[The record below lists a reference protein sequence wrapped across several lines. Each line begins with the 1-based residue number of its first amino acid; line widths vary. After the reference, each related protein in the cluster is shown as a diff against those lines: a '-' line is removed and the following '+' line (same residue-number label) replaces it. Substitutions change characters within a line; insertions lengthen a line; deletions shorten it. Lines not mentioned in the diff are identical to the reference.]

1 MTGRSHVNR
10 RTLTREVLTLP
21 NVITISRLAAVAAMV
36 AAAVAGQRSLVLV
49 LLAYALLT
57 DMIDGRLARAR
68 RQATVLGAQLD
79 SVADCALYLT
89 IPLIALG
96 LFPVVRTRIRV
107 PVLVVSAAYLIPI
120 VFGALKYRRLTSY
133 HTFAA
138 RLAAVLL
145 SVTFFIVLA
154 TGTSWPFVVA
164 TCVLVLSAV
173 EEMLITWMLP
183 AWKANV
189 ASAWRAAQMAAA
201 DRRRSSPDTLQLKRP

>member
-1 MTGRSHVNR
+1 MTGGSHAEHR
-10 RTLTREVLTLP
+10 LLMRDALTPP
-21 NVITISRLAAVAAMV
+21 NIITMSRLAAVAAMV
-36 AAAVAGQRSLVLV
+36 AAAVAGRRALVLV
-49 LLAYALLT
+49 LFAYALLT
-57 DMIDGRLARAR
+57 DVIDGRLARAR
-68 RQATVLGAQLD
+68 SQATVLGAQLD

-89 IPLIALG
+89 IPLIAVG
-96 LFPVVRTRIRV
+96 LFPVVRTRILV
-107 PVLVVSAAYLIPI
+107 PVLVVTAAYLTPI
-120 VFGALKYRRLTSY
+120 IFGAFKYRRLTSY

-154 TGTSWPFVVA
+154 TGTRWPFVAA

-201 DRRRSSPDTLQLKRP
+201 DRRRSSPDTLQLNGP